1 MKAAGARWLRCD
13 LILGDGSDLRALPG
27 TLAIGTYPFKRS
39 VSRCLAGRDF
49 HLTVCTEPHTHR
61 ATGAIR
67 IPRYAFPSKK
77 ERRIDGIDRCRPRTS
92 SRTYRYGWPS
102 KVAWEAGDHALVCYT
117 RTRR

>member
-1 MKAAGARWLRCD
+1 M
-13 LILGDGSDLRALPG
+13 
-27 TLAIGTYPFKRS
+27 
-39 VSRCLAGRDF
+39 SRCLAGRDF